1 MTQTDAVSAGEAVRW
16 LHEEGLSRL
25 AGIAGHA
32 AGPFGAFT
40 VEVST
45 GTVTAHPVAS
55 TGAGSQVLT
64 MSADELPPP
73 AEPAHRL
80 VVVGITTAQAILVI
94 DLSAYLAVAISADDP
109 VGAARS
115 WVMQLLLD
123 PEVTVTTNCAAVAI
137 GDSPRCRRGFFPGGG
152 APIIHI
158 DDKRPPVTRVT
169 LDTADESA
177 DRLEVARDGSGE
189 MYLGA
194 RFWSLNLVMTID
206 ETTWAALAASLEAEV
221 AAAPDSSPASPASVV
236 AVGTAERPPEISR

>member
-16 LHEEGLSRL
+16 LHDEGLSRL
-25 AGIAGHA
+25 AGTAGHA

-73 AEPAHRL
+73 GQPAHRL
-80 VVVGITTAQAILVI
+80 VVVGITTAQAILVV
-94 DLSAYLAVAISADDP
+94 DLSAYLAIAISADDP

-123 PEVTVTTNCAAVAI
+123 PEITVTTNSPAVAI

-158 DDKRPPVTRVT
+158 DDQRPPVTTVT
-169 LDTADESA
+169 LDAAGESA
-177 DRLEVARDGSGE
+177 DRLEMALDGTGE
-189 MYLGA
+189 MYLGT
-194 RFWSLNLVMTID
+194 RCWPLSLVMTID
-206 ETTWAALAASLEAEV
+206 ETTWSALAASLDAPAE
-221 AAAPDSSPASPASVV
+221 PGPSTASPASVV
-236 AVGTAERPPEISR
+236 AAGTAERPPEINR

>member
-25 AGIAGHA
+25 AGTAGHA

-45 GTVTAHPVAS
+45 GTVNAHPVAS
-55 TGAGSQVLT
+55 TGSGSQVLT
-64 MSADELPPP
+64 MSADELPAPSQ
-73 AEPAHRL
+73 PAHRL
-80 VVVGITTAQAILVI
+80 VVVGITTSEAILVV
-94 DLSAYLAVAISADDP
+94 DLSAYLAVAISADNP
-109 VGAARS
+109 IGAARS

-123 PEVTVTTNCAAVAI
+123 PEITVTTNSADVAI

-158 DDKRPPVTRVT
+158 DDKRPPVTTVT
-169 LDTADESA
+169 LDAADESA
-177 DRLEVARDGSGE
+177 DRLEVALDGTGE

-194 RFWSLNLVMTID
+194 RFWSLSLVMTID
-206 ETTWAALAASLEAEV
+206 ETTWSALTASLEAE
-221 AAAPDSSPASPASVV
+221 AAAASDPSPAPHSSVV
-236 AVGTAERPPEISR
+236 AAGTAERPPEISR